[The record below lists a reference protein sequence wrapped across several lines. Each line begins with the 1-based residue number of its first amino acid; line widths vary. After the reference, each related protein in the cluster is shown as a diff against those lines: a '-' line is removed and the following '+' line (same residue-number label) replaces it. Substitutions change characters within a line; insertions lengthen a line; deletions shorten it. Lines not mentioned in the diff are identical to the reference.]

1 METLMDSLYRE
12 ALARFRELSTRAHAA
27 NMREPAAAALATA
40 DVNAAPSVRTVLVR
54 DFDERGFVFYTNSQS
69 RKGQE
74 LLANP
79 QASLCFYWDPIAEQ
93 VRIEGKVELVSAEEN
108 EAYWKRR
115 PRERQLG
122 AWVSNQSQRLES
134 PALLAEHFAA
144 LEVRF
149 ANTEVPRPEH
159 WFGFRLVPKRIEFW
173 SNRPARLHE
182 RVVYEQNGTSWS
194 TYLLYP

>member
-1 METLMDSLYRE
+1 MDRLYQE
-12 ALARFRELSTRAHAA
+12 ALTRFRELSNRAHASSI
-27 NMREPAAAALATA
+27 REPAAAALATA

-69 RKGQE
+69 RKGRE
-74 LLANP
+74 LAANP

-93 VRIEGKVELVSAEEN
+93 VRIDGQVEIVSAEEN
-108 EAYWKRR
+108 ETYWRRR

-122 AWVSNQSQRLES
+122 AWVSNQSQKLES
-134 PALLAEHFAA
+134 ATLLAEHYAE
-144 LEVRF
+144 LERRF
-149 ANTEVPRPEH
+149 ADTDVPRPEH
-159 WFGFRLVPKRIEFW
+159 WFGFRLVPDRIEFW

-182 RVVYEQNGTSWS
+182 RIVYERDGVNWV